1 MEQIIEF
8 SKGANGVY
16 FFFILVL
23 IFINSLVKYILE
35 TQETRKKQVLIVSIF
50 TIVIFWYFKAG
61 LYKLIFCM
69 FFAFGFYDWLGQY
82 IEQGVAFALALIKN
96 KIKAGW
102 KKLTTLY
109 NK

>member
-8 SKGANGVY
+8 SRGANGVY

-35 TQETRKKQVLIVSIF
+35 TKDTRKKQVLIVSIF
-50 TIVIFWYFKAG
+50 TIIIFWYFNAG
-61 LYKLIFCM
+61 FYKLIFCM

-82 IEQGVAFALALIKN
+82 IEQGIAFSLAFIKEQ
-96 KIKAGW
+96 IKAGW
-102 KKLTTLY
+102 QKLKTLY
-109 NK
+109 KK